1 MLSPPLT
8 NEQAETQSVSFTQV
22 TQIGNCYG
30 WLSDT
35 LFFYIFMSP
44 ATSKHW
50 DVLFFLEMVSVGTTE
65 SRVLIKKP
73 FNGIEIV
80 NIK

>member
-1 MLSPPLT
+1 MVGF
-8 NEQAETQSVSFTQV
+8 Q
-22 TQIGNCYG
+22 
-30 WLSDT
+30 T

-44 ATSKHW
+44 ATLKHW
-50 DVLFFLEMVSVGTTE
+50 DVLFFLEMVTVGTTE

-73 FNGIEIV
+73 FNGIGIV